1 MGDDDKGRRLPA
13 VVPSQP
19 RRRRGHGA
27 LPRTV
32 GIVLI
37 AVLAGGC
44 GVVAAGRAGAD
55 GPAGGAG
62 QPRSSPAPAM
72 VASPVPTAPAAAG
85 TPGPLTPDSQLSPI
99 GIGPVET
106 GMTVEEAERAGGVA
120 LLPWADEYYPDCW
133 YVVPEGWEGDDDPA
147 VSFLVRGDA
156 TTGERLGLIT
166 LVQVGSGSTSTRE
179 GIRIGS
185 TEQDVHEAYPGQVVA
200 TVDRLGQ
207 RLLVYVPPQIG
218 GPDLD
223 FRYGAMAFE
232 SDGRQVTGIR
242 AGAIAEVITLDEGCA

>member
-1 MGDDDKGRRLPA
+1 MGDDDQGRRLPA
-13 VVPSQP
+13 VVPGQT
-19 RRRRGHGA
+19 RRRRGRGA
-27 LPRTV
+27 LPRIV

-37 AVLAGGC
+37 AVLAVGG
-44 GVVAAGRAGAD
+44 GVVAVGRAGAD

-62 QPRSSPAPAM
+62 QPRSSTAPA
-72 VASPVPTAPAAAG
+72 VAASPVPTAPAAAG

-99 GIGPVET
+99 GIGPVKT

-120 LLPWADEYYPDCW
+120 LLPGADEFSPDCW
-133 YVVPEGWEGDDDPA
+133 YVVPEGWEGGDDPA

-156 TTGERLGLIT
+156 IT
-166 LVQVGSGSTSTRE
+166 MVQVGSGGTSTRE
-179 GIRIGS
+179 GIGVGS

-242 AGAIAEVITLDEGCA
+242 AGAIADVMTLDEGCA